1 MFSKGQVI
9 YLSPFYFKN
18 GNTAKNKYFIILSNK
33 NYDIIIATL
42 PTRTNK
48 APALIDIKHGC
59 INNEE
64 RCFNCYLFESGK
76 VICLEGFS
84 FDMNT
89 YVYGNEVEDYK
100 MELLSSVYGIEG
112 VDYEI
117 LGHLLENEFDA
128 LYNCIK
134 NSKSIKNKI
143 KRLL

>member
-1 MFSKGQVI
+1 MFLKGQVI
-9 YLSPFYFKN
+9 YFSPFYFKN
-18 GNTAKNKYFIILSNK
+18 GNTSKNKYFIILSNK
-33 NYDIIIATL
+33 NNDVIIATL
-42 PTRTNK
+42 PTRTHK

-76 VICLEGFS
+76 VICIEGFS

-100 MELLSSVYGIEG
+100 LELLASVYGIEG

-117 LGHLLENEFDA
+117 LGQLLDKEFAA
-128 LYNCIK
+128 LYDCIK